1 MHEGRKNECDQ
12 TDLLQSMEDISG
24 GKKKQER
31 KPLDRRSR
39 DSMEKKR
46 KDKDRKDHFSS
57 T

>member
-46 KDKDRKDHFSS
+46 KDKDRNDHFSS